1 MEKKT
6 RSITALL
13 LCLVMVLSLTAC
25 ADEHPASPNTE
36 PLQPEYVPESALE
49 LWERINETMD
59 ALTSMEMTI
68 STQKVYYSA
77 GYQYAHHTQ
86 SYVLATKNAHY
97 TESESHLLCE
107 ALELEQTI
115 RMVEAFYEGK
125 MYRAVS
131 DGTYDQKFCSEISHE
146 DFDGLQTGGLT
157 AEFALADCTTAV
169 FSKTVANSWQLNFS
183 GYTKKTID
191 QAMVTLGL
199 SEDMMGA
206 SVADMQVT
214 VTTNELFQVT
224 LLDIVFE
231 FASEGESTPVFAV
244 STVYSGWNTA
254 QFDENRL
261 KEEEYVQVEDVYLLD
276 TISAAL
282 QERQNA
288 HIGQF
293 TLETQTTEQ
302 YQNQIRSAKEKGV
315 IIYGLKNGAYS
326 YFFTANTEGES
337 FIVRYQNGE
346 QTVISN
352 GQAYTAVTSEAEAKA
367 YINGMID
374 SANYNPVT
382 ITGIEKREDGSY
394 LLTSDRPDLTGSL
407 DEIEIQSASQQ
418 IIVTFAE
425 GRLMRIESRLTI
437 EGTFDEEAIKLQT
450 DSSVMFTDIAEFPD
464 L

>member
-1 MEKKT
+1 
-6 RSITALL
+6 
-13 LCLVMVLSLTAC
+13 
-25 ADEHPASPNTE
+25 
-36 PLQPEYVPESALE
+36 
-49 LWERINETMD
+49 
-59 ALTSMEMTI
+59 
-68 STQKVYYSA
+68 
-77 GYQYAHHTQ
+77 
-86 SYVLATKNAHY
+86 
-97 TESESHLLCE
+97 
-107 ALELEQTI
+107 
-115 RMVEAFYEGK
+115 
-125 MYRAVS
+125 
-131 DGTYDQKFCSEISHE
+131 
-146 DFDGLQTGGLT
+146 
-157 AEFALADCTTAV
+157 
-169 FSKTVANSWQLNFS
+169 
-183 GYTKKTID
+183 
-191 QAMVTLGL
+191 
-199 SEDMMGA
+199 
-206 SVADMQVT
+206 
-214 VTTNELFQVT
+214 
-224 LLDIVFE
+224 
-231 FASEGESTPVFAV
+231 
-244 STVYSGWNTA
+244 
-254 QFDENRL
+254 
-261 KEEEYVQVEDVYLLD
+261 VEDVYLLD